1 MAPHEITA
9 LTPLTNNSCLN
20 SLGDNHNI
28 NTALQSN
35 FYLIVKQ
42 ERFED
47 LIDFLAVYADQINLD
62 AVERRTGFSA
72 LSMASIEG
80 SLRKV
85 KRLIKLGADP
95 RRLDAHGYACIHY
108 ATAYGHTDLSSFLL
122 KNGVC

>member
-1 MAPHEITA
+1 MAPHEIA
-9 LTPLTNNSCLN
+9 PFTPITYSNTLN
-20 SLGDNHNI
+20 SINNNNNN
-28 NTALQSN
+28 NTALQNN
-35 FYLIVKQ
+35 FFLMVKQ
-42 ERFED
+42 HRFED
-47 LIDFLAVYADQINLD
+47 LIDFLACYADQIDLD

-108 ATAYGHTDLSSFLL
+108 ALAYGHVEMSSFLM
-122 KNGVC
+122 KNGIC